1 MTRRLVS
8 LLLAALATLSLA
20 GCGDVRLETQAPP
33 AAAPDAA
40 EQHRQ
45 ELALSTRQLAADAEH
60 ATTTADPDVAELLG
74 LIAADAQVQLDA
86 LGGVWEP
93 AGRHLAAGVPRGDA
107 GDVLAQLSTTATVL
121 REDAVEAGGDV
132 APLLAGIS
140 VSRSL
145 RADQLGAL
153 LGADPA
159 TLEPALPMSLDP
171 STSVDLVR
179 TVDAIGQAWE
189 ISAARASGDAQR
201 ADAERG
207 ERWRGDAQELAT
219 LAGVADTG
227 DDPRDISYDLDI
239 SDLPGTIAGLRGE
252 LMACWLAQVPSTD
265 GEDRGSVID
274 LGLTAARDSGLSE
287 PGAQVPPIAG
297 LA

>member
-1 MTRRLVS
+1 MSRRLVP
-8 LLLAALATLSLA
+8 LLLAVLATVGLV
-20 GCGDVRLETQAPP
+20 GCGVRLESPDPP
-33 AAAPDAA
+33 TTAPDTA

-45 ELALSTRQLAADAEH
+45 ELALSTQQLAADAEH
-60 ATTTADPDVAELLG
+60 ASSSADLDVAELLG
-74 LIAADAQVQLDA
+74 LVASDAQIQLDA

-93 AGRHLAAGVPRGDA
+93 AGRHLAGGVPQGDA
-107 GDVLAQLSTTATVL
+107 GDVLAQLSATAAAL
-121 REDAVEAGGDV
+121 REDAVEADGTV

-153 LGADPA
+153 LGAEPA
-159 TLEPALPMSLDP
+159 TLEPALPGSLDAG
-171 STSVDLVR
+171 TSVDLVR

-189 ISAARASGDAQR
+189 ISAARASGDAQGE
-201 ADAERG
+201 DAERA

-227 DDPRDISYDLDI
+227 DDPRDISYDLDT
-239 SDLPGTIAGLRGE
+239 SDLPGTIAGLRDE
-252 LMACWLAQVPSTD
+252 LMECWLAQVPSTD

-287 PGAQVPPIAG
+287 PGAEVPPIAG